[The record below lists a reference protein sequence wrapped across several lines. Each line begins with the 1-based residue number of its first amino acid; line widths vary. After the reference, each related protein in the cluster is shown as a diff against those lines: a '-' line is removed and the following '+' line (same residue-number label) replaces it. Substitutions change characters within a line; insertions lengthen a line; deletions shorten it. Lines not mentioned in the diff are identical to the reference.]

1 MKNFKRIIA
10 LILLLIF
17 VFTGC
22 KNGKDGVATPENLK
36 EQSMYALILSD
47 SEINDNGIN
56 QYTWKGIMDLKKDSK
71 IQTKYF
77 EAKNE
82 DEIKLNIE
90 KAVSSNYDII
100 FSLGDLANA
109 NLEKYKT
116 NSPDQLFAFIN
127 RSSEEKL
134 DSNSFS
140 IEFADCEGAF
150 LSGYLACKV
159 TKTGN
164 VGFLADVSDSVS
176 TNAKYG
182 FYAGVHYYNVV
193 NKKDIKAFD
202 KVIGSKSDDS
212 LVTSNISALYD
223 EGCDVVFANF
233 DFAEDDMIK
242 VAKEKNGKIIGIGYV
257 NNTESKE
264 TVIAKSIKHIDKGI
278 KNISDLYR
286 KNEKLGGTSFVYGLK
301 DGCIA
306 FEYDKTQVPLETID
320 IVDIVKQKIISG
332 EIDVPRGEA
341 EYQNYIQGS
350 KDATNESTV
359 EITSDISDE

>member
-10 LILLLIF
+10 LLLLSVF

-22 KNGKDGVATPENLK
+22 KSGVDDVVTSENLK
-36 EQSMYALILSD
+36 DQCMYALILSD

-56 QYTWKGIMDLKKDSK
+56 QYTWKGIMNLKKDSN

-77 EAKNE
+77 EAENE

-90 KAVSSNYDII
+90 KAISSDYDII

-109 NLEKYKT
+109 NLTKYKT
-116 NSPDQLFAFIN
+116 NSQDQLFAFIN
-127 RSSEEKL
+127 RSSEDKL

-164 VGFLADVSDSVS
+164 VGFLADVDDSAS
-176 TNAKYG
+176 RNSKYG
-182 FYAGVHYYNVV
+182 FYAGVHYYNVI

-202 KVIGSKSDDS
+202 KVVGSKSDVS
-212 LVTSNISALYD
+212 LATTNISSLYD

-233 DFAEDDMIK
+233 DFADDDMIK
-242 VAKEKNGKIIGIGYV
+242 VAKEKNGKIIGTGYV
-257 NNTESKE
+257 NDTENQE
-264 TVIAKSIKHIDKGI
+264 TIIAKSIKHIDTGI

-286 KNEKLGGTSFVYGLK
+286 KNEKLGGQSFVYGLK

-332 EIDVPRGEA
+332 EIDVPRGEE
-341 EYQNYIQGS
+341 EYNKYIQGS
-350 KDATNESTV
+350 KEATREVTE
-359 EITSDISDE
+359 EITTDIG